1 MRISDWSSD
10 VCSSDLK
17 SRQNSWSGDSCST
30 VEFNTADSAAFIP
43 LRGIGPVLS
52 ARIVKY
58 RERLGGFH
66 VVEQLLEVYGMDTI
80 AFRNFRSCLRV
91 DRSLV
96 EMIDLNRAGY
106 RELRRLPY
114 WSSSQINVV

>member
-1 MRISDWSSD
+1 MPETNWKRG
-10 VCSSDLK
+10 K
-17 SRQNSWSGDSCST
+17 SRQKSWSGDSCST
-30 VEFNTADSAAFIP
+30 VEINTADSAAFIP

-66 VVEQLLEVYGMDTI
+66 VVEQLLEVYGMDTN

-106 RELRRLPY
+106 RELSRLPY
-114 WSSSQINVV
+114 WSSSQINVVLDR